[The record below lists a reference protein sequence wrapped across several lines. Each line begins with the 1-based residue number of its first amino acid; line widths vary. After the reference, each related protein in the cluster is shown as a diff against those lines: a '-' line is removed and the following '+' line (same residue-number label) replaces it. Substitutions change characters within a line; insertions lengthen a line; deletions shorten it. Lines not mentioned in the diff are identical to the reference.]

1 MDHILNRK
9 RSREEEDASMD
20 FMPLSK
26 RINNLHLTTTSLP
39 QIYDSNSS
47 NSDAM
52 CTQNYSQ
59 APPTEPPQNFVH
71 FYSQQNTSSAQQ
83 QPFFSILPK
92 PQEVPQD
99 SIHMSEYCPELS
111 IIENPHYFLK
121 NKLLFELHIQRLK
134 RFQCFE
140 LDDTVQL

>member
-1 MDHILNRK
+1 MEQILNRK

-26 RINNLHLTTTSLP
+26 RINNLHLTAQTLP

-59 APPTEPPQNFVH
+59 TANFCPE
-71 FYSQQNTSSAQQ
+71 NPSAATAS
-83 QPFFSILPK
+83 FFSIPK
-92 PQEVPQD
+92 PMEMRQEDLP
-99 SIHMSEYCPELS
+99 HPLHLTEYCPELS
-111 IIENPHYFLK
+111 ILENPHYFLK
-121 NKLLFELHIQRLK
+121 NKLLFELHHQRLK
-134 RFQCFE
+134 RFQCFN
-140 LDDTVQL
+140 L